1 MDLLIQRANEYLLQS
16 YIILS
21 SMYYIIAECIQIFI
35 MTFASIILLPRIS
48 LSERNQ
54 EINTQILLF
63 RLLKMTDY
71 QNAFV
76 TDVCTIWKISM
87 ILERHALMQW
97 PS

>member
-1 MDLLIQRANEYLLQS
+1 MDLFIQRANEYLLQS

-35 MTFASIILLPRIS
+35 MTFALIILPPRIS